1 MGGRVFDREGDAGRV
16 AGLFQC
22 DVHFPGYISDRPCA
36 AFLRPQDRDLF
47 HAAVQLRE
55 ALRDR
60 RKDDAKYWFKK
71 IRPSSEGPSPLVW
84 ERERDGTMPVPKKKL
99 RQRRRPAE

>member
-22 DVHFPGYISDRPCA
+22 DINYPGYISDRPCA

-47 HAAVQLRE
+47 HAAVHLRE
-55 ALRDR
+55 AIRDR
-60 RKDDAKYWFKK
+60 RTEDAKFWFNK
-71 IRPSSEGPSPLVW
+71 IHPKSEGLSPLVW
-84 ERERDGTMPVPKKKL
+84 ERERDGTMPKVTKKL
-99 RQRRRPAE
+99 RPRRRPTK